1 MDKELKFWL
10 QATRRLPRIRG
21 SGRLAGYIQRFYNRK
36 PRERV
41 SVPVLDFTMELDPSE
56 CVDGALLFAPQLY
69 DRHEFALLQKLI
81 KPGDVFL
88 DAGANIGIYSL
99 VASRLVGGQ
108 GQVFAIEASAENHS
122 WLKSNCEQSGAKNV
136 RCLHVGLSDKPEKL
150 RMACSFYGNKSGNSF
165 LKESPI
171 GEWVDCL
178 PLHDVL
184 LANGVRKIDGAKFDI
199 EGFEFKVLKPFF
211 ATAPKDLWPRFLIF
225 EHNADLVEKSGGDVR
240 ALLQSVGYSIR
251 PIADQNYLA
260 ELSAA

>member
-1 MDKELKFWL
+1 MDTELKL
-10 QATRRLPRIRG
+10 LLSATRRLPRVRG
-21 SGRLAGYIQRFYNRK
+21 AGRLAGYAQRFYNRR

-41 SVPVLDFTMELDPSE
+41 RVPVLDFTMELDPSE

-69 DRHEFALLQKLI
+69 DHREFSLLRELI

-99 VASRLVGGQ
+99 VASRLVGGA
-108 GQVFAIEASAENHS
+108 GEVIAIEASAENYS
-122 WLKSNCEQSGAKNV
+122 WLKSNCESSGAKNV
-136 RCLHVGLSDKPEKL
+136 RALHVGLSDKPEKL

-184 LANGVRKIDGAKFDI
+184 LKNGVRKIDGAKFDI
-199 EGFEFKVLKPFF
+199 EGFEFKVLQPFF
-211 ATAPKDLWPRFLIF
+211 ASAPKELWPRFLIF
-225 EHNADLVEKSGGDVR
+225 EHNADLVAKSGGDVR
-240 ALLQSVGYSIR
+240 ALLHSAGYAVR
-251 PIADQNYLA
+251 LVADQNYLA
-260 ELSAA
+260 ER

>member
-1 MDKELKFWL
+1 MDTELKL
-10 QATRRLPRIRG
+10 LLAATRRLPRIRG
-21 SGRLAGYIQRFYNRK
+21 SGRLAGYAQRFYNRR

-41 SVPVLDFTMELDPSE
+41 RVPVLDFTMELDPSE

-69 DRHEFALLQKLI
+69 DHREFTLLRGLI

-99 VASRLVGGQ
+99 VASRLVGGA
-108 GQVFAIEASAENHS
+108 GEVIAIEASAENYS
-122 WLKSNCEQSGAKNV
+122 WLKSNCDSSGAKNV
-136 RCLHVGLSDKPEKL
+136 RALHVGLSDKPEKL

-184 LANGVRKIDGAKFDI
+184 LKNGVRKIDGAKFDI
-199 EGFEFKVLKPFF
+199 EGFEFKVLQPFF
-211 ATAPKDLWPRFLIF
+211 ASAPEGLWPRFLIF
-225 EHNADLVEKSGGDVR
+225 EHNADLVAKSGGDVR
-240 ALLQSVGYSIR
+240 ALLQSAGYAVR
-251 PIADQNYLA
+251 LIADQNYLA
-260 ELSAA
+260 ERRA